1 MKSFTPTASRR
12 LPGVESKRAA
22 TAELTGAWVCSSW
35 SSLSIFTS
43 IVFHSCPIFGGF
55 ATVQKLRSF
64 LVAWPRT
71 SRPAQ
76 FLKHHVCYR
85 RWCGDFGSAVA
96 LHCEP
101 PFRATDKNKG
111 ETCVSPFQSNPQ
123 TWQLA
128 LSVCHRICFY
138 SSASA

>member
-85 RWCGDFGSAVA
+85 RWCGDFWVGSSIA
-96 LHCEP
+96 LRTTFSCH
-101 PFRATDKNKG
+101 RQKQGRDLR
-111 ETCVSPFQSNPQ
+111 
-123 TWQLA
+123 LA
-128 LSVCHRICFY
+128 LSIKPSDLAVSTFGVPY
-138 SSASA
+138 NL